1 MSEIS
6 IEALIMAAMVSG
18 VIGYLWWSMKQLILK
33 VDDHEKRLVKVETIL
48 VILGDIK
55 EDIGVSRTDVE
66 VLKSRM

>member
-55 EDIGVSRTDVE
+55 EDIGVIRTDVE
-66 VLKSRM
+66 VLKSRV